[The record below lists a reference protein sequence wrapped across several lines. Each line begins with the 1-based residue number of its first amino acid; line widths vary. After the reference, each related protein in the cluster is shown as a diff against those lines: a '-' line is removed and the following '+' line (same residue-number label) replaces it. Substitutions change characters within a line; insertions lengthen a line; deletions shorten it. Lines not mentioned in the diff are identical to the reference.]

1 MRVKCNKILS
11 PDTKKDLGNESPWLK
26 QDNEYII
33 LAMNVSS
40 KNGIEIYIQSEH
52 YKEPFFVDLDGFE
65 IVNQRMPK
73 SWITVIQQKDNHILI
88 SMLPKSWSSYK
99 NFFEDLED
107 ENPEAV
113 ALFNKEAELIYQEET
128 KD

>member
-11 PDTKKDLGNESPWLK
+11 PDTKKDLGSKSPWLTVG
-26 QDNEYII
+26 NEYII

-40 KNGIEIYIQSEH
+40 KNGVEIYIQSEH

-65 IVNQRMPK
+65 MVSQSLPTSWVTMIEQREDQ
-73 SWITVIQQKDNHILI
+73 TLI
-88 SMLPKSWSSYK
+88 SMLPKSWSLNK
-99 NFFEDLED
+99 KFFEDLED

-113 ALFNKEAELIYQEET
+113 ALFNKEAKLIYEE
-128 KD
+128 DQA

>member
-11 PDTKKDLGNESPWLK
+11 PDTKKDLGSKSPWLTVG
-26 QDNEYII
+26 NEYII

-40 KNGIEIYIQSEH
+40 KNGLEIYIQSEH

-65 IVNQRMPK
+65 MISQSIPTSWVTIIEQREDQ
-73 SWITVIQQKDNHILI
+73 TLI
-88 SMLPKSWSSYK
+88 SMLPKSWSMNK

-107 ENPEAV
+107 EKAETV
-113 ALFNKEAELIYQEET
+113 ALFNKEAELIYKEEA
-128 KD
+128 